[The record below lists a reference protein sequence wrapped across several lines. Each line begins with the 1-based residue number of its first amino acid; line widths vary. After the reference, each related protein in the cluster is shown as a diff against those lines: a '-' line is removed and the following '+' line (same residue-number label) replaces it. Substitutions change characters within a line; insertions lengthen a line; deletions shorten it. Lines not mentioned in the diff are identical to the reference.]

1 MLKYQKYLPYLDD
14 NIASNIIKTP
24 LVKAQRLGEYLSINN
39 LYLKLDSTLPFS
51 HTFKDRGATTA
62 ISEIIKQGKKIVMCA
77 SCGNMSSAV
86 APIAAK
92 AGLKCFVILSSEA
105 TNSNKLAMQYTGA
118 EIFEFEGR
126 FDEIDNLIADFSSQ
140 NPEIPCINTNL
151 QKTYMLGLKSLYFEL
166 FDDLANKYENVNI
179 IVPTADGTLIHALHL
194 AYLEYKNDFPEIK
207 FYPRFIIAQPQNCA
221 PIVTAFEKQT
231 KIIEWNKNIKTS
243 VLSLSVDYPLLN
255 GENALIA
262 VRETKGTSIAVNE
275 METIE
280 NCKLLAETE
289 GIFTDDVGGIVIGAL
304 KQLKKENL
312 LNDNPTVCLLTGNG
326 LKTVEKFYN
335 SYSKQNEKYNSV
347 SDFLNQIKN
356 L

>member
-1 MLKYQKYLPYLDD
+1 
-14 NIASNIIKTP
+14 
-24 LVKAQRLGEYLSINN
+24 
-39 LYLKLDSTLPFS
+39 
-51 HTFKDRGATTA
+51 
-62 ISEIIKQGKKIVMCA
+62 MCA

-86 APIAAK
+86 APVAAK
-92 AGLKCFVILSSEA
+92 AGIKCFVILSSEA

-151 QKTYMLGLKSLYFEL
+151 QKIYMQGLKSLYYEL
-166 FDDLANKYENVNI
+166 FDDLATKHQNVNI

-194 AYLEYKNDFPEIK
+194 AYLDYKNEFSEIS
-207 FYPRFIIAQPQNCA
+207 FNPCFIIAQPQNCS
-221 PIVTAFEKQT
+221 PIVKSFHNNS
-231 KIIEWNKNIKTS
+231 KIMQWNENTKTS

-262 VRETKGTSIAVNE
+262 VKETKGTSIAVSEND
-275 METIE
+275 IIQ
-280 NCKLLAETE
+280 NCKLLAEKE

-304 KQLKKENL
+304 KQLKDKNL
-312 LNDNPTVCLLTGNG
+312 LNDFATVCLLTGNG

-335 SYSKQNEKYNSV
+335 SYSIQNEKYSSV
-347 SDFLNQIKN
+347 SEFLNQIKKN
-356 L
+356 